1 VARVWPQTETGLG
14 LTIVALQDP
23 RARPATPPSAPS
35 VEAYHEVAARILTAA
50 RADGRAWARLTEM
63 TDTFGHRLSGS
74 ETLEAAIRWAA
85 QQMARDGL
93 EHVRLEPVKVPH
105 WVRGRESLELVSLFA
120 GELVM
125 LGLGHSVGTP
135 PTGIEAE
142 VLVVTSFQELEAR
155 ATEAHGRI
163 VLFNA
168 PFVEYGTTVRYR
180 TAGASAAAR
189 HGARAALI
197 RSVGPTGLRTP
208 HTGVLSYEG
217 GVPQIPA
224 AALAAEDA
232 DRLQRLAAR
241 GQRIVVRLRM
251 EAHAL
256 PDADSA
262 NVVAEWRGR
271 EKPHEVVVL
280 GGHID
285 SWDVGT
291 GAMDDAGGCVVTWHA
306 VSLLKALGL
315 RPRRTLR
322 VVLWTN
328 EENGQ
333 RGGIA
338 YRDRYADQLK
348 DHILALESDS
358 GMFRPTGFGFSG
370 NDRARATVHA
380 IAALLAPIGASHV
393 GPSGHGVD
401 IAPIVEAGGIPAMSL
416 LGQDDRYFLYHH
428 TAADTIDHLDAEE
441 VALNVAAVAV
451 MVYAVA
457 ELPERLGA
465 SGG

>member
-1 VARVWPQTETGLG
+1 MTR
-14 LTIVALQDP
+14 
-23 RARPATPPSAPS
+23 RAVPSPAAAAPSAPS
-35 VEAYHEVAARILTAA
+35 VAVYHEAASRILTAA
-50 RADGRAWARLTEM
+50 RADRTAWDRLTEM

-74 ETLEAAIRWAA
+74 ATLEAAIHWAA
-85 QQMARDGL
+85 EQMKQDGL

-105 WVRGRESLELVSLFA
+105 WVRGRESAELVSPFP

-125 LGLGHSVGTP
+125 LGLGNSVGTP
-135 PTGIEAE
+135 PEGIEAE
-142 VLVVTSFQELEAR
+142 VLVVTSFQQLEAR
-155 ATEAHGRI
+155 AAEGKGRI

-168 PFVEYGTTVRYR
+168 PFTQYGESVRYR
-180 TAGASAAAR
+180 TVGASQAAR
-189 HGARAALI
+189 QGARAALI

-208 HTGVLSYEG
+208 HTGVLTYEEG
-217 GVPQIPA
+217 LPQIPA

-232 DRLQRLAAR
+232 DRLQRLAER
-241 GQRIVVRLRM
+241 GRRLVVRLRM
-251 EAHAL
+251 EARVL

-262 NVVAEWRGR
+262 NVVAELRGR
-271 EKPHEVVVL
+271 EKPDEVVVL

-291 GAMDDAGGCVVTWHA
+291 GAMDDAGGCLVTWHA

-348 DHILALESDS
+348 DHVLALESDS
-358 GMFRPTGFGFSG
+358 GVFRPTGFGFSG
-370 NDRARATVHA
+370 NDRARASVRE
-380 IAALLAPIGASHV
+380 IASLLEPIGASHV

-401 IAPIVEAGGIPAMSL
+401 IAPIVEAGDIPAMSL
-416 LGQDDRYFLYHH
+416 CVQEDRYFLYHH
-428 TAADTIDHLDAEE
+428 TSADTIERLDAEE

-465 SGG
+465 

>member
-1 VARVWPQTETGLG
+1 
-14 LTIVALQDP
+14 
-23 RARPATPPSAPS
+23 
-35 VEAYHEVAARILTAA
+35 
-50 RADGRAWARLTEM
+50 
-63 TDTFGHRLSGS
+63 
-74 ETLEAAIRWAA
+74 
-85 QQMARDGL
+85 
-93 EHVRLEPVKVPH
+93 
-105 WVRGRESLELVSLFA
+105 
-120 GELVM
+120 M
-125 LGLGHSVGTP
+125 LGLGNSVGTP

-155 ATEAHGRI
+155 AAEAHGRI

-180 TAGASAAAR
+180 KTGPSAAAR

-208 HTGVLSYEG
+208 YTGVLSYEVG
-217 GVPQIPA
+217 LPQIPA

-271 EKPHEVVVL
+271 EKPDEVIVV

-291 GAMDDAGGCVVTWHA
+291 GAMDDAGGCLVTWHA

-348 DHILALESDS
+348 DHVLALESDS
-358 GMFRPTGFGFSG
+358 GVFRPPASASAATIGHGPRST
-370 NDRARATVHA
+370 RSRRCSPPSEPTTSARRATA
-380 IAALLAPIGASHV
+380 WTSP
-393 GPSGHGVD
+393 PSWRRV
-401 IAPIVEAGGIPAMSL
+401 AFPAMSL

-465 SGG
+465 PGG